1 MALILSS
8 PIKQFRVVPSEPLDC
23 NHRLCYNGR
32 MGTNRHTN
40 RHTKSHTKS
49 QAPTLRRM
57 LKRGK
62 TVYVE
67 FVKQDGSIRKMI
79 CTTNMSKVPFCKHPT
94 GNGFDHDES
103 QIRVFDLVK
112 QDWRS
117 MIDENVEMVSVI
129 E

>member
-1 MALILSS
+1 MALLLLNQI
-8 PIKQFRVVPSEPLDC
+8 QVFGMVPSEPLDGC
-23 NHRLCYNGR
+23 HSLCYNGR
-32 MGTNRHTN
+32 MATNRHN
-40 RHTKSHTKS
+40 KSHTNS

-57 LKRGK
+57 LKQGK

-67 FVKQDGSIRKMI
+67 FVKQDGTIRKMI

-94 GNGFDHDES
+94 GAGMDYDES